1 MPINTRDKR
10 FSLIA
15 FDHVGGRVYPNP
27 DGTISTADRIQ
38 WIGKYPGIA
47 FTVATAAA
55 DSFIPVIRRRR
66 R

>member
-1 MPINTRDKR
+1 MPINSRDKR
-10 FSLIA
+10 FSLMTY
-15 FDHVGGRVYPNP
+15 DNMVGRVFPNP

-47 FTVATAAA
+47 FTSASASAE
-55 DSFIPVIRRRR
+55 SFIPVLRRRR